1 VSKNRAA
8 YFEAL
13 GIGVPPSIP
22 RTAQIAVGAKT
33 TALDH
38 EQEARLAALKRSHE
52 IRQFEIELYWKRATY
67 FWVLQAAVF
76 TALGLMWKDGGS
88 SSTAIPRIVPVALAA
103 LGLLTA
109 SAGWFSA
116 QGSKFWQE
124 NWERH
129 IDMLEDE
136 FEGKLHKTAWV
147 GRMGVRWSVSNINDR
162 LIRFFVA
169 FWLLVFVMVCASAVP
184 VWTCTLAV
192 SPATGDFTQPLVIVV
207 AVVTAGGLLSLYA
220 QKSNL
225 RGAKPDW
232 DMEPVFNEIQPSRP
246 RLFREMHDASFIVKR
261 GQSE

>member
-1 VSKNRAA
+1 MSTNRAV
-8 YFEAL
+8 YFAAL
-13 GIGVPPSIP
+13 GIGTPPSEVRP
-22 RTAQIAVGAKT
+22 ADVAKET
-33 TALDH
+33 KATALVSKR
-38 EQEARLAALKRSHE
+38 EARLAALTRSHE

-76 TALGLMWKDGGS
+76 TALGLMWKTGGS
-88 SSTAIPRIVPVALAA
+88 DGTFIPHIVPVALAA

-109 SAGWFSA
+109 AAGWFSA

-136 FEGKLHKTAWV
+136 FEGKLHKTAWI
-147 GRMGVRWSVSNINDR
+147 GLMGVRWSVSNINDR
-162 LIRFFVA
+162 LILFFVI
-169 FWLLVFVMVCASAVP
+169 FWLLVFVIVCDSAVP
-184 VWTCTLAV
+184 VWTCAFAPSLAK
-192 SPATGDFTQPLVIVV
+192 GDFNQPLVLVV
-207 AVVTAGGLLSLYA
+207 VLTTVRGLFSLYR

-232 DMEPVFNEIQPSRP
+232 TPEPLLNEVQSGRP
-246 RLFREMHDASFIVKR
+246 RLLRKLHDAPFIVKR